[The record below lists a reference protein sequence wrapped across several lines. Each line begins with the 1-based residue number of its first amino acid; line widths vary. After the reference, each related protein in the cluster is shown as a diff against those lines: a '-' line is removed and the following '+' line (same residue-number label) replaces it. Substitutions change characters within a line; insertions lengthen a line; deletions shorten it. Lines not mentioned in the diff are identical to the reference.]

1 MENNNQTPSDK
12 LFHPGLFRANGRI
25 WIADLSDGAASR
37 PKYLIDYQKLID
49 TLSHMLSLEKKSSK
63 LQDELFDTLNGFMY
77 GNKDVPPVPD
87 IPVLIEEF
95 IANINDF
102 GELKDILRSCVCRD
116 EALIDKYMDYIAII
130 ANEPK
135 GRLFRFDRRT
145 LVESLDTTMTVSGL
159 NDIKWI
165 VENAMPEAAPQNIR
179 ILNAPIHDPRL
190 PLEWSGVNYHVV
202 ADIEGQKAQCVGM
215 SNFYDE

>member
-1 MENNNQTPSDK
+1 MDNNNQTPADK

-25 WIADLSDGAASR
+25 WIADLSEGAASR

-49 TLSHMLSLEKKSSK
+49 TVGHILSLDKKSSR
-63 LQDELFDTLNGFMY
+63 LQDELFDKLDCFTHN
-77 GNKDVPPVPD
+77 NKDVPPVPD
-87 IPVLIEEF
+87 IPALIEEF
-95 IANINDF
+95 ITNIDDF
-102 GELKDILRSCVCRD
+102 DELKDVLRSCICRD
-116 EALIDKYMDYIAII
+116 EALIDKYMEHIAIQ

-135 GRLFRFDRRT
+135 AKLFRFDRRT
-145 LVESLDTTMTVSGL
+145 LVESLDTTITVNGL

-165 VENAMPEAAPQNIR
+165 VENAMPESAPKNIR